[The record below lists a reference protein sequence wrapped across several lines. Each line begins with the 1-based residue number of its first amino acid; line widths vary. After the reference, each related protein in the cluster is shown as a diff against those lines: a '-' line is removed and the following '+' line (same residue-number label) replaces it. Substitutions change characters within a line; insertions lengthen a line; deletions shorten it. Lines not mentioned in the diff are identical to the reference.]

1 MPREMKETGIEWI
14 GEVPKDWEIVKLL
27 FVLEK
32 PITDGPHETPVYVEE
47 GIPFIT
53 INNIDDRGN
62 IDKIN
67 ANRISIEDA
76 IEYNKKAKMKKG
88 DLLFSK
94 SATIGKIAEV
104 DELDFMV
111 WSPFAIIRPNS
122 KILNKN
128 YLKKILSLPR
138 YVNHAIGLGS
148 YNTQVNIGM
157 RDMEK
162 TKIPLPSLEEQ
173 KKIAD
178 LLDKKCQEIEEIKET
193 IEAEIK
199 MLDEY
204 KKSMITEAV
213 TKGLDKDAEMKD
225 SGIEWIGEIPKHW
238 KVNKIGRI
246 CKVVTD
252 FVASGSFA
260 SLAKNVT
267 YLDEEDY
274 AMLIRTVDLSN
285 KRDAIN
291 RVYVDKNSYDFLRNS
306 NLFGGEIILPNI
318 GSVGDVYLVPKLYD
332 KMTLGPNSIMIKTK
346 YCDKYYY
353 YLLSVVGK
361 LILINLSAG
370 STQAKFNK
378 TELKEVRLAQPPINE
393 QKAIAEYLDHKTS
406 AINEAIDGKRA
417 QLVTLDEYKKSIIYE
432 YVTGKK
438 EA

>member
-1 MPREMKETGIEWI
+1 MRVMPREMKETGIEWI
-14 GEVPKDWEIVKLL
+14 GEVPKDWDIVKLL

-162 TKIPLPSLEEQ
+162 TKIPLPSTEEQ

-199 MLDEY
+199 TLDEY
-204 KKSMITEAV
+204 KKSIITEAV
-213 TKGLDKDAEMKD
+213 TKGLDKGVEMKD
-225 SGIEWIGEIPKHW
+225 SGIEWIGQIPKHW
-238 KVNKIGRI
+238 KID
-246 CKVVTD
+246 KVKYNLSRTEERNPGNQQILSVYREYGVIPKD
-252 FVASGSFA
+252 SRDDNH
-260 SLAKNVT
+260 NVT
-267 YLDEEDY
+267 SLDTSNYKFVKPGYLVINKMKAWQGSMGISNYRGVVSPAYYIYKINKDKIYPFYLHNLFRFVYIDEFRRISGG
-274 AMLIRTVDLSN
+274 IREGQWDLS
-285 KRDAIN
+285 A
-291 RVYVDKNSYDFLRNS
+291 Y
-306 NLFGGEIILPNI
+306 LFENTYITI
-318 GSVGDVYLVPKLYD
+318 
-332 KMTLGPNSIMIKTK
+332 
-346 YCDKYYY
+346 
-353 YLLSVVGK
+353 
-361 LILINLSAG
+361 
-370 STQAKFNK
+370 
-378 TELKEVRLAQPPINE
+378 PPLEE
-393 QKAIAEYLDHKTS
+393 QKAIAEYLDHKTG
-406 AINEAIDGKRA
+406 AINEAIEGKRA
-417 QLVTLDEYKKSIIYE
+417 QLVALDEYKKSLIYE